1 MKIILCVAVLIAA
14 AAAAPGTWD
23 QTGITLEHTWPHARP
38 TWVDFTKTV
47 DRRFQASANE
57 FFPNLDDFTKT
68 VDRGFQATAN
78 EIFPKSEEELAKE
91 AVNNLEEDAL
101 DAFKDFIS
109 GGGDCDSDSDCNA
122 VVGYCYRHPISK
134 YELVSIEHFLP
145 SR

>member
-1 MKIILCVAVLIAA
+1 MLSFFHF
-14 AAAAPGTWD
+14 AAPGTWD
-23 QTGITLEHTWPHARP
+23 DIEKGI
-38 TWVDFTKTV
+38 
-47 DRRFQASANE
+47 N
-57 FFPNLDDFTKT
+57 
-68 VDRGFQATAN
+68 RGIQATAN